1 MPLSR
6 RGFGLIELL
15 VATLLSAVLAM
26 LVGKLLLTSAAGL
39 RDRTERMGLEH
50 SLRVSVGAV
59 RAMLEPVG
67 SDSGSGADL
76 SPAGPSSLIARVI
89 RNQGVVCGAAED
101 RLMVR
106 AGSWWWRGLRAP
118 VQLRDSLIVASV
130 AGPEQWIVAPLV
142 GNPTNGVCADGAPA
156 LVLPTELPPPSLAA
170 VGTGSP
176 LQVFEP
182 VELRVYPSSAATWV
196 GLRLAATGEAIQ
208 PLAGP
213 FSSNGPGL
221 TYRDRQGNVAASGP
235 DIVMVTL
242 GLDGLTERAGG
253 LGLSRLDHV
262 GSDSVRLAIAF
273 RGRQ

>member
-6 RGFGLIELL
+6 RGFGLVELL
-15 VATLLSAVLAM
+15 VATLLGAVLAM
-26 LVGKLLLTSAAGL
+26 LVGKLLLASAASL
-39 RDRTERMGLEH
+39 RGRTERVGLEH

-59 RAMLEPVG
+59 RAMLEPIG
-67 SDSGSGADL
+67 IDSGSGPDL
-76 SPAGPSSLIARVI
+76 STAGPSSLIARVI
-89 RNQGVVCGAAED
+89 RDQGVVCGAAVD

-106 AGSWWWRGLRAP
+106 AGPKWWRGLRAP
-118 VQLRDSLIVASV
+118 VRFRDSLIVASV

-142 GNPTNGVCADGAPA
+142 GSPSAGVCADGSPA

-170 VGTGSP
+170 VGAGSP

-182 VELRVYPSSAATWV
+182 VELRVYPSSASSWL

-213 FSSNGPGL
+213 FSSAGPGL
-221 TYRDRQGNVAASGP
+221 TYRDREGNLAASGP
-235 DIVMVTL
+235 DIVLVTL

-253 LGLSRLDHV
+253 LGLGRVDHV

>member
-15 VATLLSAVLAM
+15 VATLLGTVLATM
-26 LVGKLLLTSAAGL
+26 VGKLLLTSAASL

-59 RAMLEPVG
+59 RAMLEPIG
-67 SDSGSGADL
+67 IDPGSGADL
-76 SPAGPSSLIARVI
+76 STAGPSSLVARVI
-89 RNQGVVCGAAED
+89 RDQGVVCGAAED

-106 AGSWWWRGLRAP
+106 AGPWWWRALRVP
-118 VQLRDSLIVASV
+118 VPLRDSLIIASV

-142 GNPTNGVCADGAPA
+142 GNPTTGVCADGSPA
-156 LVLPTELPPPSLAA
+156 LVLPTALAPPSLAA

-182 VELRVYPSSAATWV
+182 VELRVYSSSAASWV
-196 GLRLAATGEAIQ
+196 GLRLAATGDAIQ

-213 FSSNGPGL
+213 FSSAGPGL
-221 TYRDRQGNVAASGP
+221 TYRDREGNAVASGP

-253 LGLSRLDHV
+253 LGIGRLDHV

-273 RGRQ
+273 RGRP

>member
-1 MPLSR
+1 M
-6 RGFGLIELL
+6 ELL
-15 VATLLSAVLAM
+15 VATLLGAVLAM
-26 LVGKLLLTSAAGL
+26 LVGKVLLTSAASL

-59 RAMLEPVG
+59 RAMLEPIG
-67 SDSGSGADL
+67 IDSGSGADL
-76 SPAGPSSLIARVI
+76 SSGGPLSLVARVI
-89 RNQGVVCGAAED
+89 RDQGVVCGAAED

-106 AGSWWWRGLRAP
+106 AGPWWRALRAP
-118 VQLRDSLIVASV
+118 VRLRDSLIVASV
-130 AGPEQWIVAPLV
+130 AGPEQWIVAPLL
-142 GNPTNGVCADGAPA
+142 GNPSAGVCADGSPA

-182 VELRVYPSSAATWV
+182 VELRVYPSSTSSWV
-196 GLRLAATGEAIQ
+196 GLRLAATGETIQ

-213 FSSNGPGL
+213 FSSGPGL
-221 TYRDRQGNVAASGP
+221 TYRDRGGNVAAAGP
-235 DIVMVTL
+235 DIVLVTL

-253 LGLSRLDHV
+253 LGIGRLDQV
-262 GSDSVRLAIAF
+262 GSDSIRLAIAF

>member
-15 VATLLSAVLAM
+15 VATLLGAVLAM
-26 LVGKLLLTSAAGL
+26 LVGKLLLTSAASL

-59 RAMLEPVG
+59 RGMLEPIG
-67 SDSGSGADL
+67 IDSGSGADL
-76 SPAGPSSLIARVI
+76 STAGPSSLIARVV
-89 RNQGVVCGAAED
+89 RDQGVVCGAAED

-106 AGSWWWRGLRAP
+106 AGPWWWRALRAP

-142 GNPTNGVCADGAPA
+142 GNPTNGVCADGTPA

-213 FSSNGPGL
+213 FSSAGSGL

-262 GSDSVRLAIAF
+262 GSDSVRLAIVF